1 MAVRID
7 QARGRARPAQ
17 RAVEQIVRGEQL
29 AVPHEQV
36 AHRRA
41 TELVHEGALDPV
53 RSQGGDGLQRH
64 GGVLVQRDHTL
75 AVGLA
80 SGQA

>member
-1 MAVRID
+1 MVRID

-53 RSQGGDGLQRH
+53 RPQGGDGLQRH